1 MLDVG
6 FSELLLI
13 GVVALVVVGP
23 ERLPRL
29 ARTAGQWIGRAQRY
43 VNDVKSDISREVELD
58 ELRRLRAEMEA
69 TARNMQETMTS
80 HAAKLENEFRS
91 VDSELQGIGRDLDA
105 AADALD
111 NEVKR
116 NTTGP
121 APAPLAAPASGST
134 MVAGAPA
141 DAAPPARD
149 PMDDELERAI
159 AAAEWMGNY
168 NAAPSPAP
176 VAQVP
181 SPAPMASVAPHG
193 AATQAD
199 LLEGSAVE
207 VDPRQ
212 GVLPLFDSRPEPV
225 AVAAEPRAAKDST
238 A

>member
-111 NEVKR
+111 DEVRR
-116 NTTGP
+116 NTTPP
-121 APAPLAAPASGST
+121 AGQTPAPLSGP
-134 MVAGAPA
+134 VAGASATGTAAAASQPA
-141 DAAPPARD
+141 YRD
-149 PMDDELERAI
+149 PLDDELERAI
-159 AAAEWMGNY
+159 AEAEWLGNSS
-168 NAAPSPAP
+168 AAPSPAP
-176 VAQVP
+176 VAAT
-181 SPAPMASVAPHG
+181 PAAPAESSVDPV
-193 AATQAD
+193 
-199 LLEGSAVE
+199 VE

-212 GVLPLFDSRPEPV
+212 GVLPLFDARPEP
-225 AVAAEPRAAKDST
+225 AATAAAPRAAKDST